1 MEMKPM
7 DKLTKQLKRDAARI
21 NVQVSY
27 ELDRRITA
35 SLQGITPQMPERPPM
50 QRRPPVFWWASSL
63 TGAAAAILLI
73 VMLNSRTELH
83 DTTIEP
89 KQMSP
94 VAVAT
99 APTIQWKAESAM
111 LTGPLQ
117 QELEDL
123 QSDIKKA
130 EEKVK
135 RDIGL

>member
-1 MEMKPM
+1 M
-7 DKLTKQLKRDAARI
+7 DKLTEQLKRDAARI
-21 NVQVSY
+21 EVQVSY

-35 SLQGITPQMPERPPM
+35 SLQGVKPELPDRSPV

-73 VMLNSRTELH
+73 VMLNSRDEVH
-83 DTTIEP
+83 DTTLEP
-89 KQMSP
+89 EQMSP

>member
-1 MEMKPM
+1 M
-7 DKLTKQLKRDAARI
+7 DKLTKQLKRDAAQI
-21 NVQVSY
+21 DVQISD
-27 ELDRRITA
+27 ELDRRIMA
-35 SLQGITPQMPERPPM
+35 SLQSVTPEMPVRPAVR
-50 QRRPPVFWWASSL
+50 RRPPIFWWASTL

-73 VMLNSRTELH
+73 VMINSRSQVDDALPLPPQT
-83 DTTIEP
+83 
-89 KQMSP
+89 SP

-99 APTIQWKAESAM
+99 APTIQWKADRAM
-111 LTGPLQ
+111 LTRPLQ